1 MDDPFV
7 RIIWVEFLPSPS
19 TILPK
24 ETTVLSTHSSPSW
37 MDTILAYLQE
47 GNLPEDKKEAEKIRR
62 KSPRYWVS
70 EEGKLYERSYS
81 GLYLLCV
88 HPEAINVLLEE
99 LHEGICG
106 SYMRGRSLA
115 HMAFTQVY

>member
-1 MDDPFV
+1 
-7 RIIWVEFLPSPS
+7 
-19 TILPK
+19 
-24 ETTVLSTHSSPSW
+24 

-99 LHEGICG
+99 LH
-106 SYMRGRSLA
+106 
-115 HMAFTQVY
+115 